1 MRDSGIS
8 LLIKTALLALNSV
21 LNPFQRQPITTIIM
35 ILLLDVM
42 NIKSLTGDMSGAFS
56 AVMQYLVIDFNY
68 KFGMSVIM
76 VCTFRLILV
85 ILVFFLI
92 WPLIT
97 FSYNGL
103 IVNILSK
110 MDNKLHNSITDMV
123 VVFLVIVLGKS
134 DQSISEVLFNRW
146 FVTDVLLIILHVSL
160 RVMLLIQIK
169 KVIGLLHLFRVLL
182 RWNYSNNSRI

>member
-1 MRDSGIS
+1 MRASGIS
-8 LLIKTALLALNSV
+8 LLIKTVFLALNSV
-21 LNPFQRQPITTIIM
+21 LNPFQRQPITAIIM

-68 KFGMSVIM
+68 KFGMSFIM

-123 VVFLVIVLGKS
+123 VVFLVIELGKS
-134 DQSISEVLFNRW
+134 DQSICEVLFNR
-146 FVTDVLLIILHVSL
+146 
-160 RVMLLIQIK
+160 
-169 KVIGLLHLFRVLL
+169 
-182 RWNYSNNSRI
+182 